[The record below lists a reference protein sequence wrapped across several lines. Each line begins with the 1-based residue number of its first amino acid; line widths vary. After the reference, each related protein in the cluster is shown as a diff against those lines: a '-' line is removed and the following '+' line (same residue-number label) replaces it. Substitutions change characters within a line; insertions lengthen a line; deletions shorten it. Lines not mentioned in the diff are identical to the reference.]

1 MCRTVQTPP
10 VKKFQP
16 TDKRSP
22 FSQILTFF
30 STVLTFSFY
39 SVLNVKE
46 EMGKNNPQ
54 IGIIIKK
61 KNRVQTLNDFQ

>member
-10 VKKFQP
+10 VKQKKKIQP

-30 STVLTFSFY
+30 NTVLTGSFY
-39 SVLNVKE
+39 SGLNVKE
-46 EMGKNNPQ
+46 EIGKNNPQ
-54 IGIIIKK
+54 IGIFIKK
-61 KNRVQTLNDFQ
+61 NKKGANPK